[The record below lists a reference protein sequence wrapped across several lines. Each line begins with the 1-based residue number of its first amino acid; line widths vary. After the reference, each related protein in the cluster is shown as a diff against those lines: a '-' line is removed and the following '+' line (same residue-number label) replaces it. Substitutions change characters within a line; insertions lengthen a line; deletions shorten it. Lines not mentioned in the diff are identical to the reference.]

1 MIFTK
6 RFAKEMNTNQPQQKI
21 SIRSYRQ
28 IESVG
33 EIISQRKLANLE
45 NQSKGV
51 KISLNQH
58 VNPFKIKDTIM
69 TIRNSS

>member
-6 RFAKEMNTNQPQQKI
+6 RFAKQMNIDQQQQKI

-28 IESVG
+28 IENGG

-51 KISLNQH
+51 KSLLNQH
-58 VNPFKIKDTIM
+58 VNPSKI
-69 TIRNSS
+69 